1 MLDYELIK
9 DAGIIRI
16 HPESPLLARDFA
28 EINQMVNRHLSNHGT
43 LKGLLISTDDRP
55 GWEEFSD
62 WVSYLRIDAGSEE
75 PLRIA
80 TVSDEPLASLLAPIA
95 DHFATAEVKQFSQE
109 EAQQAFSWVDH
120 TTLQ

>member
-9 DAGIIRI
+9 EAGIIRI

-62 WVSYLRIDAGSEE
+62 WVSHLHIDGGGKS
-75 PLRIA
+75 LRIA
-80 TVSDEPLASLLAPIA
+80 TVSDEPLASLLAPITN
-95 DHFATAEVKQFSQE
+95 HFSKAEVKQFSQDQ
-109 EAQQAFSWVDH
+109 AQQALSWVDH